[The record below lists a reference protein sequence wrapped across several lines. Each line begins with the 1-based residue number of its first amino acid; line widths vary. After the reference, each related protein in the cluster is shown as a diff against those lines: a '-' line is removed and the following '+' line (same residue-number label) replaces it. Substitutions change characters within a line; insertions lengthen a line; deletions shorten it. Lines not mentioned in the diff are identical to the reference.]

1 MKIEFIAPRVGL
13 RMCRTAAGGDDSK
26 RVTFFTPWSWQWDPD
41 LSSNWIPFSGRSN
54 LSLCAPFCSIIA
66 PRHLNPPPLIVFYS
80 FLILFLVDWFFLFL
94 FLLLLSVKAKTH
106 QELRFLSARGPASV
120 CFFVF
125 LFSSLHRTQYVNMH
139 FATCCFFARLQRAG
153 GSERSRG
160 ALMFKGTRP
169 GLRWRPPWLRRHDRN
184 TKKLLDL
191 FAYAASKHSPCSS
204 LTEEQGIW
212 TNHPGRVLSDYIFI
226 RCNVRRVKRSSEL
239 MDDLIMGDWLY
250 WFGWPYPH
258 CLSGPLEL
266 RADTIPHRL
275 KPPYSRN
282 SSFRLH

>member
-1 MKIEFIAPRVGL
+1 MKIEYIAPRVGL
-13 RMCRTAAGGDDSK
+13 RMRRTAAGGDDSK

-80 FLILFLVDWFFLFL
+80 FLILFLVDWFFSF
-94 FLLLLSVKAKTH
+94 FFFF
-106 QELRFLSARGPASV
+106 FLSRLRHIRSCVFCQRGVRPV
-120 CFFVF
+120 CVF
-125 LFSSLHRTQYVNMH
+125 LFFYFPLCIVHSMWTCISLHAVFSRGSREPGDQRGLDVQGDKARVEMTSPLTPAPRPKYKK
-139 FATCCFFARLQRAG
+139 ASGLICICCIKTFPLLLPHRG
-153 GSERSRG
+153 RSRG
-160 ALMFKGTRP
+160 K
-169 GLRWRPPWLRRHDRN
+169 
-184 TKKLLDL
+184 
-191 FAYAASKHSPCSS
+191 
-204 LTEEQGIW
+204 IW

-226 RCNVRRVKRSSEL
+226 RCNVRRVERSSEL